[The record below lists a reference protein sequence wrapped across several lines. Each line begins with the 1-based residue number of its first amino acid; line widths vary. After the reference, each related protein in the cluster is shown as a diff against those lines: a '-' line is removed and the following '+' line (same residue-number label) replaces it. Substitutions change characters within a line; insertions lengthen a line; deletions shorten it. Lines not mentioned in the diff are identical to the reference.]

1 MATAAEAA
9 TEAASSP
16 TGTAAATTTD
26 AETPGA
32 DGAAGTAGTDAG
44 ASDQTSSAPAKGKPV
59 SEVVRLAREKRA
71 LERKLAELTAAK
83 PAPAAGEKPLTK
95 EAVLAELKA
104 RYEEDPQAFLEEVAG
119 EDFIKLAQRVADREK
134 TTAEPATKIEKLEK
148 QLAELQKQ
156 LDAERSTKE
165 TEAAKAVDAHNVK
178 MVQQAIE
185 GSKGE
190 DGELLYP
197 VLNSLDPE
205 VLEEPIAVTAYE
217 AVARAFTKECREGGK
232 PDGKVIKQWTEEQQK
247 ARFHAAFQALER
259 HYGKLRTPKTPNTP
273 TAEEPEPSPTISKT
287 ISSGHVDPPVRRAS
301 GTLTVQEALR
311 QALKEHGLTH

>member
-1 MATAAEAA
+1 MMATAAEAA

-16 TGTAAATTTD
+16 TGTQAETTTG

-32 DGAAGTAGTDAG
+32 GGADGTEPQGAG

-71 LERKLAELTAAK
+71 LERKLAELTAK
-83 PAPAAGEKPLTK
+83 PAPAAGDKPITK
-95 EAVLAELKA
+95 EALLAELKA

-119 EDFIKLAQRVADREK
+119 EDFVKLAQRVASREE
-134 TTAEPATKIEKLEK
+134 TAKAPENKIAKLEK
-148 QLAELQKQ
+148 EIAALKAKYEGDTTAKAAAE
-156 LDAERSTKE
+156 
-165 TEAAKAVDAHNVK
+165 AKAVDAHNVK
-178 MVQQAIE
+178 MVAAAIE
-185 GSKGE
+185 GAKGE
-190 DGELLYP
+190 DGEPLYP
-197 VLNSLDPE
+197 VLASLDPE
-205 VLEEPIAVTAYE
+205 ALDEPVAVTAYE

-301 GTLTVQEALR
+301 GALTVQEALR
-311 QALKEHGLTH
+311 LALKEHGLSH

>member
-16 TGTAAATTTD
+16 TSTPAATTTD

-71 LERKLAELTAAK
+71 LERKLAELTAK

-185 GSKGE
+185 GAKGD

-217 AVARAFTKECREGGK
+217 AVARAFTKECREGGR
-232 PDGKVIKQWTEEQQK
+232 PDGKVIKRWTEEQQK

-259 HYGKLRTPKTPNTP
+259 HYGKLRTPKAPNTP